1 MWQQSFLSVQTS
13 FVVIWTLVLVL
24 VLVQSVVV
32 LFGVPPPPPSPPP
45 MLRPSLVCAVCLCVL
60 QVRAASTVTSWSNQT
75 PTALPTVPPPL
86 QDQQVQRPPTWPPH
100 TPVLMFT
107 DVLARRLPPQ
117 WFQITN
123 YDSLKILSGCFGAS
137 VVTCLHPQ
145 RLPVSPVMRS
155 LSLSPSLVSP
165 APPVIGLIRHRPHVC
180 LLVTTCMLLWS
191 RCINVFLII
200 FSRLKEDQI
209 LPCSAPSFIFT
220 VGRKS
225 LLEMFRKLQ
234 TLNLLSPPSPSV
246 ITKDQTTSHSA
257 SSFSINLI

>member
-117 WFQITN
+117 WFQITK

-145 RLPVSPVMRS
+145 LLHVSPVMRS

-234 TLNLLSPPSPSV
+234 TLNLLSPPSV